1 MGKKY
6 LLVIICLLLLTGC
19 KPKTYTVTF
28 MDSNT
33 QLAKIVVKKGE
44 NISEISKPTKEGY
57 LFLNWLKDGIDY
69 NEDNPITEDITLE
82 ATWTPVPTIKE
93 SHMVTFNFGDEV
105 KTTTVKDGDTVSEPK
120 QIPKKEKYK
129 FIGWFIGDTKYD
141 FNTPVDKDLNIEAR
155 FEKSRIIINYDLDG
169 GSGTIQVEIDK
180 GSIPPKPKIPTKFG
194 YTFTNFTINGIE
206 YNYDTPLYE
215 DTTIK
220 ANYEANVYF
229 KVTFDS
235 NGGSEVPSQMIQ
247 AGYSIETIPKATK
260 PGYIFKY
267 WTFDGEKYDINMVIN
282 SNITLVA
289 YYEKEN

>member
-6 LLVIICLLLLTGC
+6 ILVIICLLLLTGC
-19 KPKTYTVTF
+19 KTKTYTVTF

-44 NISEISKPTKEGY
+44 NIADVDKPTKDGY

-93 SHMVTFNFGDEV
+93 THTVTFNFGDELKSV
-105 KTTTVKDGDTVSEPK
+105 SVKDGETVSEPR

-129 FIGWFIGDTKYD
+129 FIGWYIGDTKYD
-141 FNTPVDKDLNIEAR
+141 FDTPVDKDLNIEAR
-155 FEKSRIIINYDLDG
+155 FEKSRILITYDLDG
-169 GSGTIQVEIDK
+169 GSGTVQVEIDK

-194 YTFTNFTINGIE
+194 YTFTHFTINDEE
-206 YNYDTPLYE
+206 YNYDTPLNE

-220 ANYEANVYF
+220 AHYEANTYY

-235 NGGSEVPSQMIQ
+235 NGGSAVPSQMIQ